1 MVESRRGDIFKPGD
15 LLNNT
20 YRIEKVLGR
29 GGTSEVYQARN
40 EVSGRF
46 VAIKA
51 LKSEF
56 AGDEGFLTLMRREE
70 EIREIRHDAV
80 VRYSE
85 NHRTP
90 DGHIYL
96 VMDYVEGPPLD
107 ALMKSGGVNADDL
120 LSICARVAQGLRVAH
135 NRNIVHR
142 DLSPD
147 NIILRGGKPEEAVI
161 IDFGIAKDTN
171 PGAETIVGNE
181 FAGKYAYAAPE
192 QLSGQTDRRT
202 DIYSLGALLLAAFRG
217 ASPNMGRNPMEVL
230 QKKALPLD
238 TTGVPEP
245 LKSLIDRMTAPDP
258 MQRFQTAEELLAALG
273 DTPDEGTV
281 IVPRRPQTIP
291 PTGAGVTPLTKPATA
306 ATPQVTGVPPS
317 RPATATA
324 AAPRKSRTGLYAVLA
339 LLVVAGAGAGG
350 YLSGAFD
357 TYLGPQIPVADPY
370 ALIVERP
377 AEGAPRAVGSVP
389 DAETETAI
397 RQIMNAIGGT
407 ADLTIARGTI
417 AETWG
422 ADVVATLNAVAP
434 IDEWRLA
441 VSGNDADLSG
451 VTNDATLRDSVQ
463 SALGSDLPGALAGQG
478 VIQLGPIILS
488 EAQINL
494 VTSEFADCGPLTLLD
509 PPGIGYPTGSTVTVT
524 GAVADVS
531 TRAGLID
538 ALHAIAGDR
547 TIVVEAETLNPTLCI
562 VDQALPEA
570 PPGGVGFIFGFGD
583 RPENNPSAVY
593 RVGENP
599 VIDIELPATMTDGFL
614 WVSILDV
621 SGSIFH
627 LLPRLDRKENAVAA
641 LREGREGPVTLRIAY
656 PVNPDGT
663 RISAEEQG
671 FVVDETLVGKS
682 RVIVIHSEDQLFPD
696 MAEGEDSLRPIQESA
711 GGFADALRNE
721 ALTSGNVRS
730 IDGHILITEI
740 VAEGFDAPTEEIE
753 VTTP

>member
-96 VMDYVEGPPLD
+96 VMDYVEGPALD
-107 ALMKSGGVNADDL
+107 SLLKAGGVSADDL

-147 NIILRGGKPEEAVI
+147 NIILRAGKPEEAVI

-217 ASPNMGRNPMEVL
+217 ANPDVGRNPMEVL

-238 TTGVPEP
+238 TSGVPEP

-258 MQRFQTAEELLAALG
+258 AQRFQTAEELLAALG

-291 PTGAGVTPLTKPATA
+291 PSGAGIAQPAARQPT
-306 ATPQVTGVPPS
+306 ATPVVTGVPPA
-317 RPATATA
+317 RN
-324 AAPRKSRTGLYAVLA
+324 AAPPPAARKSRAGLFVVVG
-339 LLVVAGAGAGG
+339 LVVIGGAGAGG

-357 TYLGPQIPVADPY
+357 SFLGPRIPVADPY
-370 ALIVERP
+370 TLIVENP
-377 AEGAPRAVGSVP
+377 AEGAPLATGSVP
-389 DAETETAI
+389 DETTATAI
-397 RQIMNAIGGT
+397 TAFMATIGGT
-407 ADLTIARGTI
+407 ADLALATGAI

-422 ADVVATLNAVAP
+422 LDVLATLNAVGP
-434 IDEWRLA
+434 LDEWRLA
-441 VSGNDADLSG
+441 VSGNTADLSG
-451 VTNDATLRDSVQ
+451 VTNDPTLRDSVQ
-463 SALGSDLPGALAGQG
+463 AALGTDLPGALIGQAA
-478 VIQLGPIILS
+478 IQLGPLILS
-488 EAQINL
+488 AAQIDL
-494 VTSEFADCGPLTLLD
+494 VLSEFADCGPLSLID
-509 PPGIGYPTGSTVTVT
+509 PPEIGYPAGSTVTVS
-524 GAVADVS
+524 GALANVS
-531 TRAGLID
+531 SRASLID

-547 TIVVEAETLNPTLCI
+547 EIVVEAETLNPTLCL
-562 VDQALPEA
+562 VDAVLPDA
-570 PPGGVGFIFGFGD
+570 PPAGVGFVFGFGD
-583 RPENNPSAVY
+583 RPEQNPSAVY

-599 VIDIELPATMTDGFL
+599 VIDIVLPADMTDGYV

-621 SGSIFH
+621 SGNIFH
-627 LLPRLDRKENAVAA
+627 LLPRNDRKNNSVSW
-641 LREGREGPVTLRIAY
+641 LRDGQDGPLTVRMTYPLDAEGESVSL
-656 PVNPDGT
+656 
-663 RISAEEQG
+663 AEPG
-671 FVVDETLVGKS
+671 FKVDETQLGKS
-682 RVIVIHSEDQLFPD
+682 RIIVIHSENQIFPKD
-696 MAEGEDSLRPIQESA
+696 DDGE
-711 GGFADALRNE
+711 DALRPSESVGSFTDALLNE
-721 ALTSGNVRS
+721 AVDSANILSV
-730 IDGHILITEI
+730 DGHILITEA
-740 VAEGFDAPTEEIE
+740 VAQGFEDGT
-753 VTTP
+753 VTDDSPSP